1 MIIICEECGK
11 KYRIDPAKISG
22 SKASFQCNACGHQ
35 MTVQK
40 PATTSAKSDVK
51 ISKKKETESTRP
63 GKFRF
68 GLTAKL
74 FSMLI
79 IVSLVP
85 LITFGGITYKKTK
98 ELVQNGTKRH
108 TCQISIGIANHVD
121 EWLDKNVRVLRVF
134 ADMEDIISMH
144 KLKQKPLL
152 KLMRKEYPWI
162 YLTFTMNINGMNVA
176 RDDDNPL
183 IDYSDR
189 QYFKEIMKGKAVAWQ
204 TLIGKTSKK
213 PSLVLA
219 VPIKKN
225 NIIVGVFASAM
236 TLEDISRRLLTW
248 EGGDTGL
255 VFLVDKKGTVIAG
268 QTDKYDKEKKS
279 GLHQLVSAF
288 KKGQRGLVSFTDNN
302 DKSIIGYIRETAYD
316 WGIIIKQE
324 KTEAFYIL
332 DQVLSFAYLFFIIT
346 IVFVFIIAW
355 FAGRALSRPIIK
367 LTNAADRISVGELEV
382 KIETKRKDEIGE
394 LAEAIARM
402 RDSIRLSI
410 ERLRRRR

>member
-22 SKASFQCNACGHQ
+22 NKASFQ
-35 MTVQK
+35 K
-40 PATTSAKSDVK
+40 PAITSAKSDVK
-51 ISKKKETESTRP
+51 VSKKKEAESTRP

-85 LITFGGITYKKTK
+85 LTMFGGITYKKTK

-108 TCQISIGIANHVD
+108 TGQISIGIANHVD
-121 EWLDKNVRVLRVF
+121 EWLDKNVRALRVF

-176 RDDDNPL
+176 RDDGNPL

-189 QYFKEIMKGKAVAWQ
+189 QYFKDIMKGKAVAWQ

-255 VFLVDKKGTVIAG
+255 VFLVDKKGTVIAS

-302 DKSIIGYIRETAYD
+302 DRSIIGYIRETAYG